1 MEALASL
8 LASLLFTV
16 VVIIIFGVP
25 ISVGYLA
32 LSAARRVVGHQDE
45 HRQALIAELERS
57 GFPGGVGDVVGRR
70 VRAIAGLDAIRLEV
84 DLAWDGPNTYSR
96 GHADSDA
103 LSDAFYVA
111 DHQGFHGL
119 HLELRRALRDAGNL
133 GRCVLEAG
141 ELVITIDDADPAR
154 LERALDALTRAL
166 HAMDAPPTLGRIVEN
181 DPDPD
186 VKASALQALAAED
199 IMEARRVS
207 RDLPRELN
215 GHDLWFAT
223 RAMVQEDEKA
233 VEQLLPSASRPRIA
247 LAMGGLDVAACA
259 RLLPLAATRIEAMEP
274 CCAALAEA
282 DTEEARFALRHAL
295 LPWLDHAYPLHDRF
309 EPVFACLWSA
319 IDPNLTSRD
328 VDWVEELL
336 HRSLGHA
343 YPHVVA
349 TYTRVAE
356 RPDGLTTLHALLD
369 DTTSSVAK
377 NAILDAIRTLQGDR
391 SDVGGLSIVES
402 AGGELALADDDQRR
416 RLAQAEAQRQRT

>member
-1 MEALASL
+1 MEALTSL
-8 LASLLFTV
+8 LSFVCFALLVVTV
-16 VVIIIFGVP
+16 FGVP
-25 ISVGYLA
+25 LTVGYLA
-32 LSAARRVVGHQDE
+32 FFAASRIVEQQGEQ
-45 HRQALIAELERS
+45 RQALDAELERS

-70 VRAIAGLDAIRLEV
+70 VRATAGLDAIRLEV

-96 GHADSDA
+96 GHSDSDA
-103 LSDAFYVA
+103 LTDAFYMA

-133 GRCVLEAG
+133 GRCELEAG
-141 ELVITIDDADPAR
+141 ELVITIDNADRAR

-166 HAMDAPPTLGRIVEN
+166 HAMDAPPSLARIVED

-186 VKASALQALAAED
+186 VKAAALQALAAED
-199 IMEARRVS
+199 IVEAQRVS
-207 RDLPRELN
+207 RDLPRALN

-233 VEQLLPSASRPRIA
+233 VEQLLPSASRQRIA

-274 CCAALAEA
+274 CCAALADA

-295 LPWLDHAYPLHDRF
+295 LPWLDHADPLHDRF

-319 IDPNLTSRD
+319 IDPELTSRD
-328 VDWVEELL
+328 ADWVEDLL
-336 HRSLGHA
+336 HCGLGHA
-343 YPHVVA
+343 YPHVVT
-349 TYTRVAE
+349 TYTRVAD
-356 RPDGLTTLHALLD
+356 RTDGLTTLHALLE

-402 AGGELALADDDQRR
+402 AGGELAVAEDDERR
-416 RLAQAEAQRQRT
+416 RLARAGAPRQRT